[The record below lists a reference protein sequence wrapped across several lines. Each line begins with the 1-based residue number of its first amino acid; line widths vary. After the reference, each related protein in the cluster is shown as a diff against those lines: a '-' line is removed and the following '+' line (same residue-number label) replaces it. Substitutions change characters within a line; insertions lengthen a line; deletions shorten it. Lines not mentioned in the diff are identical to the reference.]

1 MILATT
7 VNTSIRIG
15 NTAVNLTSSANVQ
28 QLIATAMSS
37 IHYFALTVSLCI
49 FLLAIV
55 RNYTQFG
62 EHIGV
67 RFIGSLLVVLV
78 MIFSFPK
85 ICDAVQNATYSYS
98 QGTSTTMENMF
109 CWLTEQKPN
118 AGKDPSEKQSLAQKI
133 AHFPE
138 SMLHAVQAAM
148 CNIFY
153 VNGIFLGKT
162 IRDIVYFI
170 FKCLYNGVL
179 CLTPIFFAAM
189 LIPETKHIG
198 VNFIVTTVGI
208 ALMPLCFLF
217 GDLCN
222 IWLAEH
228 MWNVLGLGSNG
239 TFWNV
244 LGLGSNGTFWT
255 LARSGQALS
264 APVGT
269 VLGYIG
275 FGIAYALIAGVVYV
289 VLPFLYMKLF
299 RTGSPGSPVGLMATA
314 VGKAVNAAV
323 VGGSMLATAGTAAPA
338 AGAVAGGSSA
348 ATGAANAAKSAAK
361 ATQSGSGSAA
371 KGLNKAAQEIDDAAN
386 ASPGK

>member
-62 EHIGV
+62 EHVGV

-85 ICDAVQNATYSYS
+85 ICDAVQNATYCYS

-170 FKCLYNGVL
+170 FKCLYNGAL

-198 VNFIVTTVGI
+198 VNFIVATVGI

-239 TFWNV
+239 TFW
-244 LGLGSNGTFWT
+244 T

-269 VLGYIG
+269 VLGYVG

-314 VGKAVNAAV
+314 IGKAFNAAV

-338 AGAVAGGSSA
+338 AGAVTGGSSA

-361 ATQSGSGSAA
+361 ATQSGSDSAA
-371 KGLNKAAQEIDDAAN
+371 KGMNKAAQEIDDAAN

>member
-78 MIFSFPK
+78 MIFSFSK

-98 QGTSTTMENMF
+98 QGTSMTMENMF

-118 AGKDPSEKQSLAQKI
+118 AGKEPSEKQSLAQKI

-138 SMLHAVQAAM
+138 SMLHAIQAAM

-170 FKCLYNGVL
+170 FKCLYNGAL

-239 TFWNV
+239 TFW
-244 LGLGSNGTFWT
+244 T

-289 VLPFLYMKLF
+289 ILPFLYMKLF
-299 RTGSPGSPVGLMATA
+299 RTGSPGSPVGLMAA
-314 VGKAVNAAV
+314 AIGKAFNAAV
-323 VGGSMLATAGTAAPA
+323 VGGTMCAAAGTAAPA
-338 AGAVAGGSSA
+338 AGAVTGGSSA
-348 ATGAANAAKSAAK
+348 ATGAVNAAKSAAK
-361 ATQSGSGSAA
+361 TMQSESDSVA
-371 KGLNKAAQEIDDAAN
+371 NEMNNIAQEIDNAAN

>member
-118 AGKDPSEKQSLAQKI
+118 AGREPSEKQSLAQKI

-170 FKCLYNGVL
+170 FKCLYNGAL

-228 MWNVLGLGSNG
+228 MWNVLGLGNNG
-239 TFWNV
+239 M
-244 LGLGSNGTFWT
+244 FWT

-299 RTGSPGSPVGLMATA
+299 RTGSPGSPVGLMAMA
-314 VGKAVNAAV
+314 VGKALNAAV
-323 VGGSMLATAGTAAPA
+323 VGGSILASASAAAPV
-338 AGAVAGGSSA
+338 AGAVTGGSSA
-348 ATGAANAAKSAAK
+348 ATGAANAAQSAAK
-361 ATQSGSGSAA
+361 ATQAGSDSAA
-371 KGLNKAAQEIDDAAN
+371 KGMNKAAQEIDDAAN

>member
-62 EHIGV
+62 EHVGV

-170 FKCLYNGVL
+170 FKCLYNGAL

-228 MWNVLGLGSNG
+228 M
-239 TFWNV
+239 WNV

-299 RTGSPGSPVGLMATA
+299 RTGSPGSPVGLMTMA
-314 VGKAVNAAV
+314 VGKAFNAAV

-361 ATQSGSGSAA
+361 ATQSGSDSAA
-371 KGLNKAAQEIDDAAN
+371 KGMNKAAQEIDDAAN

>member
-49 FLLAIV
+49 SLLAIV
-55 RNYTQFG
+55 RNYTLFG
-62 EHIGV
+62 EHVGV

-118 AGKDPSEKQSLAQKI
+118 AGKVPSEKQSLAQKI

-170 FKCLYNGVL
+170 FKCLYNGAL

-228 MWNVLGLGSNG
+228 M
-239 TFWNV
+239 WNV

-299 RTGSPGSPVGLMATA
+299 RTGSPGSPVGLMAMT
-314 VGKAVNAAV
+314 VGKAFNAAV

-348 ATGAANAAKSAAK
+348 ATGAANAANAAKSAAK
-361 ATQSGSGSAA
+361 ATQSGSDSAV
-371 KGLNKAAQEIDDAAN
+371 KGMNKAAQEIDDAAN
-386 ASPGK
+386 ALPGK

>member
-98 QGTSTTMENMF
+98 QGTSMTMENMF

-118 AGKDPSEKQSLAQKI
+118 AGKEPSEKQSLAQKI

-138 SMLHAVQAAM
+138 SMLHAIQAAM

-170 FKCLYNGVL
+170 FKCLYNGAV

-239 TFWNV
+239 TFW
-244 LGLGSNGTFWT
+244 T

-289 VLPFLYMKLF
+289 ILPFLYMKLF
-299 RTGSPGSPVGLMATA
+299 RTGSPGSPVGLMAA
-314 VGKAVNAAV
+314 AIGKAFNAAV
-323 VGGSMLATAGTAAPA
+323 VGGTMCAAAGTAAPA
-338 AGAVAGGSSA
+338 AGAVTGGSSA
-348 ATGAANAAKSAAK
+348 ATGAVNAAKSAAK
-361 ATQSGSGSAA
+361 TMQSESDSVA
-371 KGLNKAAQEIDDAAN
+371 NEMNNIAQEIDNAAN

>member
-62 EHIGV
+62 EHVGV
-67 RFIGSLLVVLV
+67 RFIGSLLVALV

-118 AGKDPSEKQSLAQKI
+118 AGKAPSEKQSLAQKI

-170 FKCLYNGVL
+170 FKCLYNGAL

-239 TFWNV
+239 M
-244 LGLGSNGTFWT
+244 FWT

-299 RTGSPGSPVGLMATA
+299 RTGSPGSPVGLMAA
-314 VGKAVNAAV
+314 AIGKAFNAAV

-338 AGAVAGGSSA
+338 AGAVTGGSSA

-361 ATQSGSGSAA
+361 ATQSGSANAA

>member
-98 QGTSTTMENMF
+98 QGTSMTMENMF

-118 AGKDPSEKQSLAQKI
+118 AGKEPSEKQSLAQKI

-138 SMLHAVQAAM
+138 SMLHAIQAAM

-170 FKCLYNGVL
+170 FKCLYNGAL

-208 ALMPLCFLF
+208 VLMPLCFLF

-228 MWNVLGLGSNG
+228 M
-239 TFWNV
+239 WNV

-289 VLPFLYMKLF
+289 ILPFLYMKLF
-299 RTGSPGSPVGLMATA
+299 RTGSPGSPVGLMAA
-314 VGKAVNAAV
+314 AIGKAFNAAV
-323 VGGSMLATAGTAAPA
+323 VGGTMCAAAGTAAPA
-338 AGAVAGGSSA
+338 AGAVTGGSSA
-348 ATGAANAAKSAAK
+348 ATGAVNAAKSAAK
-361 ATQSGSGSAA
+361 TMQGESDSVA
-371 KGLNKAAQEIDDAAN
+371 NEMNNIAQEIDNAAN
-386 ASPGK
+386 ASPGKRESYEQS

>member
-239 TFWNV
+239 TFW
-244 LGLGSNGTFWT
+244 T

-289 VLPFLYMKLF
+289 ILPFLYMKLF
-299 RTGSPGSPVGLMATA
+299 RTGSPGSPVGLMAA
-314 VGKAVNAAV
+314 AIGKAFNAAV
-323 VGGSMLATAGTAAPA
+323 VGGTMCAAAGTAAPA
-338 AGAVAGGSSA
+338 AGAVTGGSSA

-361 ATQSGSGSAA
+361 ATQSESDSAA
-371 KGLNKAAQEIDDAAN
+371 NEMNNIAQEIDNAAN

>member
-55 RNYTQFG
+55 RNYTLFG
-62 EHIGV
+62 EHVGV

-78 MIFSFPK
+78 MILSFPK

-170 FKCLYNGVL
+170 FKCLYNGAL

-228 MWNVLGLGSNG
+228 M
-239 TFWNV
+239 WNV

-314 VGKAVNAAV
+314 IGKAVNVAV

>member
-98 QGTSTTMENMF
+98 QGTSMTMENMF

-118 AGKDPSEKQSLAQKI
+118 AGKEPSEKQSLAQKI

-138 SMLHAVQAAM
+138 SMLHAIQAAM

-170 FKCLYNGVL
+170 FKCLYNGAL

-208 ALMPLCFLF
+208 VLMPLCFLF

-239 TFWNV
+239 TFW
-244 LGLGSNGTFWT
+244 T
-255 LARSGQALS
+255 LARSSQALS

-289 VLPFLYMKLF
+289 ILPFLYMKLF
-299 RTGSPGSPVGLMATA
+299 RTGSPGSPVGLMAA
-314 VGKAVNAAV
+314 AIGKAFNAAV
-323 VGGSMLATAGTAAPA
+323 VGGTMCAAAGTAAPA
-338 AGAVAGGSSA
+338 AGAVTGGSSA
-348 ATGAANAAKSAAK
+348 ATGAVNAAKSAAK
-361 ATQSGSGSAA
+361 TMQSESDSVA
-371 KGLNKAAQEIDDAAN
+371 NEMNNIAQEIDNAAN

>member
-118 AGKDPSEKQSLAQKI
+118 AGREPSEKQSLAQKI

-170 FKCLYNGVL
+170 FKCLYNGAL

-228 MWNVLGLGSNG
+228 MWNVLGLGNNG
-239 TFWNV
+239 M
-244 LGLGSNGTFWT
+244 FWT

-299 RTGSPGSPVGLMATA
+299 RTGSPGSPVGLMAMA
-314 VGKAVNAAV
+314 VGKALNAAV
-323 VGGSMLATAGTAAPA
+323 VGGSMLASAGAAAPV
-338 AGAVAGGSSA
+338 AGAVTGGSSA
-348 ATGAANAAKSAAK
+348 AAGAANAAKSAAK
-361 ATQSGSGSAA
+361 ATQAGSDSAA
-371 KGLNKAAQEIDDAAN
+371 KGMNKAAQEIDDAAN

>member
-170 FKCLYNGVL
+170 FKCLYNGAL

-198 VNFIVTTVGI
+198 VNFIVTTIGI

-228 MWNVLGLGSNG
+228 MWNVLGLGNNG
-239 TFWNV
+239 M
-244 LGLGSNGTFWT
+244 FWT

-314 VGKAVNAAV
+314 IGKAVNAAV
-323 VGGSMLATAGTAAPA
+323 VGGSMLASAGAAAPV
-338 AGAVAGGSSA
+338 AGAVTGGSSA
-348 ATGAANAAKSAAK
+348 ATGAANAAQSAAK
-361 ATQSGSGSAA
+361 ATQAGSDSAA
-371 KGLNKAAQEIDDAAN
+371 KGMNKAAQEIDDAAN

>member
-62 EHIGV
+62 EHVGV

-98 QGTSTTMENMF
+98 QGTSMTMENMF

-118 AGKDPSEKQSLAQKI
+118 AGKVPSEKQSLAQKI

-138 SMLHAVQAAM
+138 SMLHAIQAAM

-162 IRDIVYFI
+162 IRDSVYFI
-170 FKCLYNGVL
+170 FKCLYNGAL

-208 ALMPLCFLF
+208 VLMPLCFLF

-228 MWNVLGLGSNG
+228 M
-239 TFWNV
+239 WNV

-289 VLPFLYMKLF
+289 ILPFLYMKLF
-299 RTGSPGSPVGLMATA
+299 RTGSPGSPVGLMAA
-314 VGKAVNAAV
+314 AIGKAFNAAV
-323 VGGSMLATAGTAAPA
+323 VGGTMCAAAGTAAPA
-338 AGAVAGGSSA
+338 AGAVIGGSSA
-348 ATGAANAAKSAAK
+348 ATGAVNAAKSAAK
-361 ATQSGSGSAA
+361 TMQSESDSVA
-371 KGLNKAAQEIDDAAN
+371 NEMNNIAQEIDNAAN

>member
-98 QGTSTTMENMF
+98 QGTSMTMENMF

-118 AGKDPSEKQSLAQKI
+118 AGKDSSEKQSLAQKI

-138 SMLHAVQAAM
+138 SMLHAIQAAM

-170 FKCLYNGVL
+170 FKCLYNGAL

-228 MWNVLGLGSNG
+228 M
-239 TFWNV
+239 WNV

-338 AGAVAGGSSA
+338 AGAVTGGSSA

-361 ATQSGSGSAA
+361 ATQSGSDSAV
-371 KGLNKAAQEIDDAAN
+371 KGMNKAAQEIDDAAN

>member
-98 QGTSTTMENMF
+98 QGTSMTMENMF

-170 FKCLYNGVL
+170 FKCLYNGAL

-208 ALMPLCFLF
+208 VLMPLCFLF

-228 MWNVLGLGSNG
+228 M
-239 TFWNV
+239 WNV

-289 VLPFLYMKLF
+289 ILPFLYMKLF
-299 RTGSPGSPVGLMATA
+299 RTGSPGSPVGLMAA
-314 VGKAVNAAV
+314 AIGKAFNAAV
-323 VGGSMLATAGTAAPA
+323 VGGTMCAAAGTAAPA
-338 AGAVAGGSSA
+338 AGAVTGGSSA
-348 ATGAANAAKSAAK
+348 ATGAVNAAKSAAK
-361 ATQSGSGSAA
+361 TMQNESDSVA
-371 KGLNKAAQEIDDAAN
+371 NEMNNIAQEIDNAAN

>member
-85 ICDAVQNATYSYS
+85 ICDAMQNATYSYS
-98 QGTSTTMENMF
+98 QGTSMTMENMF

-118 AGKDPSEKQSLAQKI
+118 AGKEPSEKQSLAQKI

-170 FKCLYNGVL
+170 FKCLYNGAL

-208 ALMPLCFLF
+208 VLMPLCFLF

-228 MWNVLGLGSNG
+228 M
-239 TFWNV
+239 WNV

-348 ATGAANAAKSAAK
+348 ATGAVNAAKSAAK
-361 ATQSGSGSAA
+361 TMQSESDSVA
-371 KGLNKAAQEIDDAAN
+371 NEMNNIAQEIDNAAN

>member
-170 FKCLYNGVL
+170 FKCLYNGAL

-228 MWNVLGLGSNG
+228 M
-239 TFWNV
+239 WNV

-314 VGKAVNAAV
+314 IGKAVNAAV

-338 AGAVAGGSSA
+338 AGAVAAGSSA
-348 ATGAANAAKSAAK
+348 ATGAANAANAAKSAAK
-361 ATQSGSGSAA
+361 ATQTGSDSAA
-371 KGLNKAAQEIDDAAN
+371 KGMNKAAQEIDDAAN

>member
-98 QGTSTTMENMF
+98 QGTSMTMENMF

-118 AGKDPSEKQSLAQKI
+118 AGKEPSEKQSLAQKI

-138 SMLHAVQAAM
+138 SMLHAIQAAI

-170 FKCLYNGVL
+170 FKCLYNGAL

-239 TFWNV
+239 TFW
-244 LGLGSNGTFWT
+244 T

-289 VLPFLYMKLF
+289 ILPFLYMKLF
-299 RTGSPGSPVGLMATA
+299 RTGSPGSPVGLMAA
-314 VGKAVNAAV
+314 AIGKAFNAAV
-323 VGGSMLATAGTAAPA
+323 VGGTMCAAAGTAAPA
-338 AGAVAGGSSA
+338 AGAVTGGSSA
-348 ATGAANAAKSAAK
+348 ATGAVNAAKSAAK
-361 ATQSGSGSAA
+361 TMQSESDSVA
-371 KGLNKAAQEIDDAAN
+371 NEMNNIAQEIDNAAN

>member
-98 QGTSTTMENMF
+98 QGTSMTMENMF

-118 AGKDPSEKQSLAQKI
+118 AGKEPSEKQSLAQKI

-170 FKCLYNGVL
+170 FKCLYNGAL

-208 ALMPLCFLF
+208 VLMPLCFLF

-228 MWNVLGLGSNG
+228 M
-239 TFWNV
+239 WNV

-289 VLPFLYMKLF
+289 ILPFLYMKLF
-299 RTGSPGSPVGLMATA
+299 RTGSPGSPVGLMAA
-314 VGKAVNAAV
+314 AIGKAFNAAV
-323 VGGSMLATAGTAAPA
+323 VGGTMCAAAGTAAPA
-338 AGAVAGGSSA
+338 AGAVTGGSSA

-361 ATQSGSGSAA
+361 ATQSESDSAA
-371 KGLNKAAQEIDDAAN
+371 NEMNNIAQEIDNAAN

>member
-55 RNYTQFG
+55 RNYTLFG
-62 EHIGV
+62 EHVGV

-170 FKCLYNGVL
+170 FKCLYNGAL

-228 MWNVLGLGSNG
+228 M
-239 TFWNV
+239 WNV

-299 RTGSPGSPVGLMATA
+299 RTGSPGSPVGLMAMA
-314 VGKAVNAAV
+314 VGKAFNAAV

-338 AGAVAGGSSA
+338 AGVVTGGSSA

-361 ATQSGSGSAA
+361 ATQSGSDSAA

>member
-239 TFWNV
+239 TFW
-244 LGLGSNGTFWT
+244 T

-299 RTGSPGSPVGLMATA
+299 RTGSPGSPVGLMAMA
-314 VGKAVNAAV
+314 VGKAFNAAV

-338 AGAVAGGSSA
+338 AGAVTGGSSA

-361 ATQSGSGSAA
+361 ATQSGSDSAA

>member
-170 FKCLYNGVL
+170 FKCLYNGAL

-228 MWNVLGLGSNG
+228 M
-239 TFWNV
+239 WNV

-314 VGKAVNAAV
+314 IGKAVNAAV

-338 AGAVAGGSSA
+338 ASAVTGGSSA

-361 ATQSGSGSAA
+361 ATQSGSDSAA
-371 KGLNKAAQEIDDAAN
+371 KGMNKAAQEIDDAAN

>member
-98 QGTSTTMENMF
+98 QGTSMTMENMF

-118 AGKDPSEKQSLAQKI
+118 AGKEPSEKQSLAQKI

-138 SMLHAVQAAM
+138 SMLHAIQAAM

-170 FKCLYNGVL
+170 FKCLYNGAL

-208 ALMPLCFLF
+208 VLMPLCFLF

-228 MWNVLGLGSNG
+228 M
-239 TFWNV
+239 WNV

-289 VLPFLYMKLF
+289 ILPFLYMKLF
-299 RTGSPGSPVGLMATA
+299 RTGSPGSPVGLMAA
-314 VGKAVNAAV
+314 AIGKAFNAAV
-323 VGGSMLATAGTAAPA
+323 VGGTMCAAAGTAVPA
-338 AGAVAGGSSA
+338 AGAVTGGSSA
-348 ATGAANAAKSAAK
+348 ATGAVNAAKSAAK
-361 ATQSGSGSAA
+361 TMQSESDSVA
-371 KGLNKAAQEIDDAAN
+371 NEMNNIAQEIDNAAN

>member
-62 EHIGV
+62 EHVGV

-118 AGKDPSEKQSLAQKI
+118 AGKAPSEKQSLAQKI

-170 FKCLYNGVL
+170 FKCLYNGAL

-239 TFWNV
+239 TFW
-244 LGLGSNGTFWT
+244 T

-269 VLGYIG
+269 VLGYVG

-314 VGKAVNAAV
+314 IGKAVNAAV

-361 ATQSGSGSAA
+361 ATQTGSDSAA
-371 KGLNKAAQEIDDAAN
+371 KGMNKAAQEIDDAAN

>member
-170 FKCLYNGVL
+170 FKCLYNGAL

-228 MWNVLGLGSNG
+228 MWNVLGLGN
-239 TFWNV
+239 
-244 LGLGSNGTFWT
+244 NGTFWT

-299 RTGSPGSPVGLMATA
+299 RTGSPGSPVGLMTMA
-314 VGKAVNAAV
+314 VGKAFNAAV

-338 AGAVAGGSSA
+338 AGAVTGGSSA

-361 ATQSGSGSAA
+361 ATQSGSDSAA

>member
-170 FKCLYNGVL
+170 FKCLYNGAL

-228 MWNVLGLGSNG
+228 M
-239 TFWNV
+239 WNV

-299 RTGSPGSPVGLMATA
+299 RTGSPGSPVGLMAA
-314 VGKAVNAAV
+314 AIGKAFNAAV

-338 AGAVAGGSSA
+338 AGAVTGGSSA

-361 ATQSGSGSAA
+361 ATQSGSDSAV
-371 KGLNKAAQEIDDAAN
+371 KGMNKAAQEIDDAAN

>member
-1 MILATT
+1 MNQILATSI
-7 VNTSIRIG
+7 NTSVRLG
-15 NTAVNLTSSANVQ
+15 NTVVDLTSAASVQ
-28 QLIATAMSS
+28 QLITAAMSS

-62 EHIGV
+62 EQIGV

-85 ICDAVQNATYSYS
+85 ICDSVQQATYSYS
-98 QGTSTTMENMF
+98 QGTSTMMENMF
-109 CWLTEQKPN
+109 CYLTEQKPN
-118 AGKDPSEKQSLAQKI
+118 AGKNPSDKQSLAQKI
-133 AHFPE
+133 IHFPE
-138 SMLHAVQAAM
+138 STMHAFQAAI

-170 FKCLYNGVL
+170 FKCLYNGAL
-179 CLTPIFFAAM
+179 CLTPIFFAAL
-189 LIPETKHIG
+189 LIPETKNIG

-228 MWNVLGLGSNG
+228 MWNVLGLGN
-239 TFWNV
+239 
-244 LGLGSNGTFWT
+244 NGTFWT
-255 LARSGQALS
+255 LARSGQALTN
-264 APVGT
+264 PVGT
-269 VLGYIG
+269 LLGYIG
-275 FGIAYALIAGVVYV
+275 FGIAYTLVAAVVYV

-299 RTGSPGSPVGLMATA
+299 RTGTPGSPIGLMASA
-314 VGKAVNAAV
+314 IGKAVNTAV
-323 VGGSMLATAGTAAPA
+323 VGGAMVATAGAAAPA
-338 AGAVAGGSSA
+338 AAGGTA
-348 ATGAANAAKSAAK
+348 ATSSSGGAANAAKSAAK
-361 ATQSGSGSAA
+361 ATRSGSDSSGKIAS
-371 KGLNKAAQEIDDAAN
+371 EIDNTTNTA
-386 ASPGK
+386 PGK

>member
-118 AGKDPSEKQSLAQKI
+118 AGKDSSEKQSLAQKI

-170 FKCLYNGVL
+170 FKCLYNGAL

-228 MWNVLGLGSNG
+228 MWNVLGLGN
-239 TFWNV
+239 
-244 LGLGSNGTFWT
+244 NGTFWT
-255 LARSGQALS
+255 LARNGQALS

-299 RTGSPGSPVGLMATA
+299 RTGSPGSPVGLMAMA
-314 VGKAVNAAV
+314 VGKAFNAAV

-338 AGAVAGGSSA
+338 AGAVTGGSSA
-348 ATGAANAAKSAAK
+348 AIGAANAAKSAAK
-361 ATQSGSGSAA
+361 ATQSGSDSAV
-371 KGLNKAAQEIDDAAN
+371 KGMNKAAQEIDDAAN

>member
-37 IHYFALTVSLCI
+37 IHYFVLTVSLCI

-85 ICDAVQNATYSYS
+85 ICDAVQNATYFYS
-98 QGTSTTMENMF
+98 QGTSMTMENMF

-118 AGKDPSEKQSLAQKI
+118 AGKEPSEKQSLAQKI

-138 SMLHAVQAAM
+138 SMLHAIQAAM

-208 ALMPLCFLF
+208 VLMPLCFLF

-228 MWNVLGLGSNG
+228 M
-239 TFWNV
+239 WNV

-289 VLPFLYMKLF
+289 ILPFLYMKLF
-299 RTGSPGSPVGLMATA
+299 RTGSPGSPVGLMAA
-314 VGKAVNAAV
+314 AIGKAFNAAV
-323 VGGSMLATAGTAAPA
+323 VGGTMCAAAGTAAPA
-338 AGAVAGGSSA
+338 AGAVTGGSSA
-348 ATGAANAAKSAAK
+348 ATGAVNAAKSAAK
-361 ATQSGSGSAA
+361 TMQSESDSVA
-371 KGLNKAAQEIDDAAN
+371 NEMNNIAQEIDNAAN

>member
-62 EHIGV
+62 EHVGV

-170 FKCLYNGVL
+170 FKCLYNGAL

-228 MWNVLGLGSNG
+228 M
-239 TFWNV
+239 WNV

-314 VGKAVNAAV
+314 IGKAVNVAV

-338 AGAVAGGSSA
+338 AGVVTGGSSA

-361 ATQSGSGSAA
+361 ATQSGSDSAA

>member
-62 EHIGV
+62 EHVGV

-133 AHFPE
+133 AHVPE

-170 FKCLYNGVL
+170 FKCLYNGAL

-228 MWNVLGLGSNG
+228 M
-239 TFWNV
+239 WNV

-299 RTGSPGSPVGLMATA
+299 RTGSPGSPVGLMAMA
-314 VGKAVNAAV
+314 VGKAFNAAV

-348 ATGAANAAKSAAK
+348 ATGAANAANAAKSAAK
-361 ATQSGSGSAA
+361 ATQSGSDSAA

>member
-98 QGTSTTMENMF
+98 QGTSMTMENMF

-118 AGKDPSEKQSLAQKI
+118 AGKEPSEKQSLAQKI

-138 SMLHAVQAAM
+138 SMLHAIQAAM

-170 FKCLYNGVL
+170 FKCLYNGAL

-208 ALMPLCFLF
+208 VLMPLCFLF

-228 MWNVLGLGSNG
+228 M
-239 TFWNV
+239 WNV

-299 RTGSPGSPVGLMATA
+299 RTGSPGSPVGLMAA
-314 VGKAVNAAV
+314 AIGKAFNAAV
-323 VGGSMLATAGTAAPA
+323 VGGTMCAAAGTAAPA
-338 AGAVAGGSSA
+338 AGAVTGGSSA
-348 ATGAANAAKSAAK
+348 ATGAVNAAKSAAK
-361 ATQSGSGSAA
+361 TMQSESDRVA
-371 KGLNKAAQEIDDAAN
+371 NEMNNIAQEIDNAAN